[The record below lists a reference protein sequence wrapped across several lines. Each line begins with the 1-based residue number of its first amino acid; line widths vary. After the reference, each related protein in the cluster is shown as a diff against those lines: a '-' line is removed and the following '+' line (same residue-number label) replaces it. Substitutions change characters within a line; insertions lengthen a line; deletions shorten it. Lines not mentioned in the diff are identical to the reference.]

1 MMTMNLETSGSKKTS
16 KSTQHTLIKKYLL
29 ENKKMTPMDAW
40 NKLYITKLSTR
51 IGEMERKGMIAT
63 IHTMKTDPRTG
74 SRYMEYTL
82 IEGESDGG
90 SN

>member
-1 MMTMNLETSGSKKTS
+1 METNLMTSASKKTS

-40 NKLYITKLSTR
+40 NKLFITKLATR

-82 IEGESDGG
+82 IDEDANEQ
-90 SN
+90 N

>member
-1 MMTMNLETSGSKKTS
+1 METNLMTSASKKTS

-40 NKLYITKLSTR
+40 NKLFITKLATR

-82 IEGESDGG
+82 IEEDA
-90 SN
+90 NEQN

>member
-1 MMTMNLETSGSKKTS
+1 METNLMTSASKKTS

-29 ENKKMTPMDAW
+29 ENKKMTQMDAW
-40 NKLYITKLSTR
+40 NKLFITKLATR

-82 IEGESDGG
+82 IEEDA
-90 SN
+90 NEQN